1 MTYLE
6 FLEKV
11 VDEFSKTVK
20 GSVKLEIPVTS
31 FERPDY
37 PKGAYIE
44 ATFNKANF
52 SVCFDCGANSEA
64 NVYYRHLCDY
74 GNAESYIGY
83 CVECLRRCLKYQIL
97 KLFIRED

>member
-31 FERPDY
+31 FEQPDY
-37 PKGAYIE
+37 PKAAYIK
-44 ATFNKANF
+44 ASFSKANI
-52 SVCFDCGANSEA
+52 SMCFNCGIRSEA
-64 NVYYRHLCDY
+64 NVYYRHLCNHGDT
-74 GNAESYIGY
+74 ESCIDY
-83 CVECLRRCLKYQIL
+83 CVEWLRRCLKYQIL
-97 KLFIRED
+97 KLFIGEN

>member
-11 VDEFSKTVK
+11 VNELSKIVK
-20 GSVKLEIPVTS
+20 GSVKLEVPVTP
-31 FERPDY
+31 FEQPTY
-37 PKGAYIE
+37 PEEAYIKT
-44 ATFNKANF
+44 TFNKANF

-74 GNAESYIGY
+74 GDAESYIGY
-83 CVECLRRCLKYQIL
+83 CVEWLRHCLESQIL
-97 KLFIRED
+97 KLFVEED